1 MAPPKWKDALLQVAR
16 ERFAGQQAEQ
26 PDAQLMAPISPSPAQ
41 LIDRS
46 LELIVQLRPALAAR
60 PPDGAP
66 RRLVVDL
73 GCGDGRWL
81 IAAAARFGWRGVGV
95 DLNDAL
101 LARGRAAAASD
112 GVAALVSFA
121 RADLL
126 RADIRGADVVVAYLF
141 REGVA
146 SVREKLGAELRPGAV
161 VVSIGFE
168 LKGGWVAAASERVGA
183 LPFYVYTGG
192 ARGGGP
198 LTWGGYLA
206 RGVT

>member
-1 MAPPKWKDALLQVAR
+1 MPPKWKDALLQVAR

-26 PDAQLMAPISPSPAQ
+26 QDAQLMAPISPSPAQ

-112 GVAALVSFA
+112 GVAFVAFDATGAHLFQRAAGCWSRDFSA
-121 RADLL
+121 RT
-126 RADIRGADVVVAYLF
+126 ISPSTPWKVAWSTTSRNF
-141 REGVA
+141 
-146 SVREKLGAELRPGAV
+146 
-161 VVSIGFE
+161 
-168 LKGGWVAAASERVGA
+168 GGSA
-183 LPFYVYTGG
+183 
-192 ARGGGP
+192 
-198 LTWGGYLA
+198 
-206 RGVT
+206 